1 MTFIKG
7 DPRINRKG
15 APKNPIIKQ
24 FREALAQ
31 VEKERNCPL
40 LIHLLREAYKDH
52 AVLMKVSDKML
63 PTLIESE
70 NLNIQE
76 AGASVDELVRDIA
89 NRICR
94 KGQAAE
100 SSTRTGNQS
109 ASVPHKD

>member
-1 MTFIKG
+1 MPFVKG
-7 DPRINRKG
+7 DPRINRNG

-31 VEKERNCPL
+31 VEKEKNCPL

-76 AGASVDELVRDIA
+76 AGESVNELVRDIA
-89 NRICR
+89 TRICR
-94 KGQAAE
+94 KNKVVEPG
-100 SSTRTGNQS
+100 TGTGNQS
-109 ASVPHKD
+109 PGMPNQT